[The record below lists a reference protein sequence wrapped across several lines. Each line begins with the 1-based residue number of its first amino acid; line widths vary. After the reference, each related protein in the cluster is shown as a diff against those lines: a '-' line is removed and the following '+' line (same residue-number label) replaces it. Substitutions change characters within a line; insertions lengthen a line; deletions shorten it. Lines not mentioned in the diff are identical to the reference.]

1 MAENI
6 LVVEDDAAF
15 RGLLQDALEEDGHQI
30 IIAGSAEEGLEL
42 ATTQDI
48 DLILHDVKLP
58 GMSGIEALPKLKEKV
73 PDIDVII
80 MTGYTSRGSGVQ
92 AVQQGAY
99 DYFSKPFSIA
109 EMQIV
114 VRRALEKRRLHKEV
128 SKLKKSST
136 GKSPLDNIIG
146 TSPAITR
153 VKNIIER
160 VASLNANVLVI
171 GETGTGKELISD
183 TLHAMSTRK
192 SGPFIKLNCAAI
204 PESLMESELFGHEKG
219 AFTGASSMRKGK
231 FELAEGGTILLDEIG
246 DMPLHLQPKLLR
258 AVEQKQVERV
268 GGKIPIEFDV
278 RIIAATNQFL
288 EDQVKEKKF
297 RSDLYYRLNV
307 ASILLPPLRERREDI
322 PLLANFFLD
331 RINSRLGTQIHS
343 ISADALRILSSHD
356 WPGNV
361 RQFANAMERAAIFC
375 QKPIITPEDL
385 ELVFSQKVGKTPE
398 PQQTQGLPLK
408 EAIQEFERNLIMDA
422 MTKTRG
428 SQKNAAQE
436 LGISAKNLW
445 NKLQKHGIDPQAFRS
460 KD

>member
-1 MAENI
+1 MAETI
-6 LVVEDDAAF
+6 LVVEDDEGF
-15 RGLLQDALEEDGHQI
+15 RGLLQDALEEDGHNI
-30 IIAGSAEEGLEL
+30 IVAGSAEEGLQL
-42 ATTQDI
+42 VTTEDI

-58 GMSGIEALPKLKEKV
+58 GMSGIEALPKLKEQA

-99 DYFSKPFSIA
+99 DYFSKPFKIN

-128 SKLKKSST
+128 AHLKK
-136 GKSPLDNIIG
+136 GRNKQSPIHDIIG
-146 TSPAITR
+146 NSPAISR
-153 VKNIIER
+153 VKSIIER
-160 VASLNANVLVI
+160 VAALDANVLVI

-183 TLHAMSTRK
+183 TLHALSGRK
-192 SGPFIKLNCAAI
+192 SGPFVKLNCAAI

-231 FELAEGGTILLDEIG
+231 FELAESGTILLDEIG

-268 GGKIPIEFDV
+268 GGKKPITFDV

-288 EDQVKEKKF
+288 EEQVKEKKF

-322 PLLANFFLD
+322 PLLASFFLD
-331 RINSRLGTQIHS
+331 RINSRLGTQIQS
-343 ISADALRILSSHD
+343 ISSKALKILSAHD

-375 QKPIITPEDL
+375 QSSIITPEDL
-385 ELVFSQKVGKTPE
+385 ELVFSQTPGALPE
-398 PQQTQGLPLK
+398 PPPAQNLPLK
-408 EAIQEFERNLIMDA
+408 EALQEFERKMIMDA
-422 MTKTRG
+422 MGNAQG
-428 SQKNAAQE
+428 SQKDAADK

-445 NKLQKHGIDPQAFRS
+445 NKLQKHGIDPQAYRS
-460 KD
+460 T